1 MKLAAPFC
9 AAAFLS
15 TDLAQARLSKRA
27 AAAAAVSRESPRD
40 LQREDAHA

>member
-1 MKLAAPFC
+1 MKLAAAFC

-27 AAAAAVSRESPRD
+27 AAAAVSRESPRD

>member
-1 MKLAAPFC
+1 MKLAAAFC

-27 AAAAAVSRESPRD
+27 AAAAARESPRD